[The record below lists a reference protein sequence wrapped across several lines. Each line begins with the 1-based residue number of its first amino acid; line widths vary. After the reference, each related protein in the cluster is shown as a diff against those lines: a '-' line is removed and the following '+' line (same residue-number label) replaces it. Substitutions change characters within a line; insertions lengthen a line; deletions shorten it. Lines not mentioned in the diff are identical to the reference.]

1 MNRSLLFVALALL
14 LWGVGE
20 GMFFNFVPI
29 YLDRQFM
36 LSKYEIGLVL
46 GAFGFSMA
54 ITHIPAGRLA
64 DRIGR
69 RPLLVAAWI
78 LGLMSTCIMGLALAL
93 PLFLIGL
100 FGYGLTAFVASPL
113 SSYVTAARGNWP
125 IGTVLSLTTA
135 TFGMGMA
142 LGPIT
147 GGWIG
152 DNYGMRMS
160 FFVAALMFVLS
171 TIFVFFIERQPV
183 DHHDPESPPPNLR
196 SNQRFMILMGVIAF
210 AIFAM
215 YLAQPLT
222 PNFLEGV
229 RGLSLSETGIIFTV
243 GALGNSIMAIL
254 LSRVPPRRGFL
265 IAQALVILFALSI
278 WKGTSL
284 PIYVLGYFLL
294 GGFRAGRPMALAQ
307 ARELVHDS
315 KMGVTYGIMETIS
328 AVIFILTPPLV
339 GLLFESDPMI
349 VYPLSIV
356 LIAISIAVS
365 YFFSPRR
372 VQSAPAIVSE
382 ASTQDSGGEDA
393 ASSVK

>member
-14 LWGVGE
+14 LWGFGE

-29 YLDRQFM
+29 YLDNQFL
-36 LSKYEIGLVL
+36 LSKSEIGLVL

-54 ITHIPAGRLA
+54 ITHIPAGHLA

-69 RPLLVAAWI
+69 RPLLIIAWI
-78 LGLMSTCIMGLALAL
+78 LGLVSTLIMGLALAL
-93 PLFLIGL
+93 PLFLVGL
-100 FGYGLTAFVASPL
+100 FGYGLTAFVSSPL
-113 SSYVTAARGNWP
+113 SSYVTAARGKWP

-135 TFGMGMA
+135 TFGMGMV

-160 FFVAALMFVLS
+160 FLVAAAMFVVS
-171 TIFVFFIERQPV
+171 NIFILFIERQPI

-196 SNQRFMILMGVIAF
+196 SNQRFLVLMGVLAF
-210 AIFAM
+210 AIFSM

-229 RGLSLSETGIIFTV
+229 RGLSLSETGIIFTA
-243 GALGNSIMAIL
+243 GALGNSLMAIL
-254 LSRVPPRRGFL
+254 LSRVHPRRGFL
-265 IAQALVILFALSI
+265 FAQALVILFAVFI

-284 PIYVLGYFLL
+284 PIFVLGYFLL
-294 GGFRAGRPMALAQ
+294 GGFRAGRPMAMAQ

-315 KMGVTYGIMETIS
+315 QMGVTYGIMETIS
-328 AVIFILTPPLV
+328 AVIFVLTPPLA
-339 GLLFESDPMI
+339 GILFERDPTI
-349 VYPLSIV
+349 VYPLSIG
-356 LIAISIAVS
+356 LIAVS
-365 YFFSPRR
+365 ILVSYLFSP
-372 VQSAPAIVSE
+372 QKVSH
-382 ASTQDSGGEDA
+382 A
-393 ASSVK
+393 